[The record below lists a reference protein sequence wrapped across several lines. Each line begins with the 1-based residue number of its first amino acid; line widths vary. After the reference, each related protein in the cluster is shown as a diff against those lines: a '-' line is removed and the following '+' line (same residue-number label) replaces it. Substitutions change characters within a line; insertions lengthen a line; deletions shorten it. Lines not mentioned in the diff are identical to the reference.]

1 MVLGQPMVYL
11 TKKVE
16 ANTARTGNPSSRRVA
31 EEQR

>member
-1 MVLGQPMVYL
+1 MVYL

-16 ANTARTGNPSSRRVA
+16 ANTARTGTPSSRRVA